1 MYFQSVSEILIQIY
15 DVRILVK
22 FSILSASL
30 LLSILRE
37 LGDME
42 RGR

>member
-1 MYFQSVSEILIQIY
+1 VLIQIY
-15 DVRILVK
+15 DVRTLVK
-22 FSILSASL
+22 FSILSVSL

-42 RGR
+42 SGR